1 MSKTGIVIVNYNDT
15 KNTLNLVDELYT
27 FNNIDEIVV
36 VDSGSTDNSLE
47 DLSKVSGIKVLPAEN
62 KGYSHAMNV
71 GAKYLVDKYKDI
83 NIILSNSDIS
93 IKDEDVIDELNK
105 MIDDTTKVAMPAIN
119 ENNTIKYGWRN
130 RSKYIDL
137 LVNIPFINRF
147 YRDSLIYY
155 KKEYYKGI
163 VTVDCIYGCFFMING
178 KALEEIDYFD
188 ENVFLYYEEDILAK
202 KLKEHNYLAKC
213 NCNIEIKHMHNATI
227 GNNVSN
233 LNKYKIHAQ
242 SKFYY
247 EKIYNKARLS
257 MILFKLFYL
266 INLIPYKIKAKKK

>member
-1 MSKTGIVIVNYNDT
+1 MSKIGIVIVNYNDST
-15 KNTLNLVDELYT
+15 NTLNLVDELYT

-36 VDSGSTDNSLE
+36 VDSGSTDDSLE
-47 DLSKVSGIKVLPAEN
+47 KLNEVTGITVLPTEN

-71 GAKYLVDKYKDI
+71 GSKYLVDKYKDI

-93 IKDEDVIDELNK
+93 IKDEDTITELNK
-105 MIDDTTKVAMPAIN
+105 MIDDTTKVVMPAIN

-130 RSKYIDL
+130 RNKYIDL
-137 LVNIPFINRF
+137 LNNIPFINRF

-155 KKEYYKGI
+155 KKDYYRNI

-178 KALEEIDYFD
+178 KALEEIGYFD
-188 ENVFLYYEEDILAK
+188 ENVFLYYEEDILSK
-202 KLKEHNYLAKC
+202 KLKEHNYISKC
-213 NCNIEIKHMHNATI
+213 NCNIEVKHMHNATI
-227 GNNVSN
+227 GNNVSL

-247 EKIYNKARLS
+247 EKTYNHARLS
-257 MILFKLFYL
+257 MLFFKLFYL
-266 INLIPYKIKAKKK
+266 INLIPYEIKAKKK